1 MTLSTPDPT
10 TVTTIKSVVVRIIFT
25 ERLKPPLLAIPYASL
40 CQRRLN
46 CYHSAMAG
54 DRDSVAPALAQFL
67 GEFKR
72 VANAIVDSYFIVDTE
87 RRIVD
92 FNRAFFALLPRQV
105 ARGLKGKHCFDVL
118 ELNICKSECIAQQ
131 CWNDNRHVRLDEISG
146 SVQGEAQKLRFILS
160 AVPIT
165 DEAGN
170 HVGAL
175 EIQRNVTDEAVV
187 QVKYQE
193 MLETEARER
202 ERLANQVR
210 MRTKELLETNQL
222 LLKTQKE
229 LLAYKKGLT
238 V

>member
-1 MTLSTPDPT
+1 
-10 TVTTIKSVVVRIIFT
+10 VSV
-25 ERLKPPLLAIPYASL
+25 EPIP
-40 CQRRLN
+40 
-46 CYHSAMAG
+46 
-54 DRDSVAPALAQFL
+54 PALQQFL
-67 GEFKR
+67 TEFKR
-72 VANAIVDSYFIVDTE
+72 VASAIVDSYFVVDSE

-105 ARGLKGKHCFDVL
+105 ARGLKGKRCHEVI
-118 ELNICKSECIAQQ
+118 ELNICKTECIAQQ
-131 CWNDNRHVRLDEISG
+131 CWADNRHVRLDEISG
-146 SVQGEAQKLRFILS
+146 SVVGEAQKLRFILS

-165 DEAGN
+165 DERGN

-229 LLAYKKGLT
+229 LLAYKKGLA

>member
-1 MTLSTPDPT
+1 MP
-10 TVTTIKSVVVRIIFT
+10 R
-25 ERLKPPLLAIPYASL
+25 ELLPAVGIRYD
-40 CQRRLN
+40 R
-46 CYHSAMAG
+46 AMEPH
-54 DRDSVAPALAQFL
+54 PALTQFL

-72 VANAIVDSYFIVDTE
+72 VASAIVDSYFVVDSE

-92 FNRAFFALLPRQV
+92 FNRAFFAMLPRQV
-105 ARGLKGKHCFDVL
+105 ARGLKGKRCYEVI
-118 ELNICKSECIAQQ
+118 ELNICKSECIAKQ
-131 CWNDNRHVRLDEISG
+131 CWADNRHVRLDEISG
-146 SVQGEAQKLRFILS
+146 KVQGDPDAKDLRFILS

-170 HVGAL
+170 PVGAL

-202 ERLANQVR
+202 ERLANQIRV
-210 MRTKELLETNQL
+210 RTKELLETNQL
-222 LLKTQKE
+222 LLKTQKD
-229 LLAYKKGLT
+229 LLTYKKGLA

>member
-1 MTLSTPDPT
+1 M
-10 TVTTIKSVVVRIIFT
+10 
-25 ERLKPPLLAIPYASL
+25 
-40 CQRRLN
+40 
-46 CYHSAMAG
+46 
-54 DRDSVAPALAQFL
+54 DSVAPALAQFL
-67 GEFKR
+67 TEFKR
-72 VANAIVDSYFIVDTE
+72 VSNAIVDSYFIVDAE

-92 FNRAFFALLPRQV
+92 FNRAFFALLPRAV

-118 ELNICKSECIAQQ
+118 ELNICKNECIAQQ
-131 CWNDNRHVRLDEISG
+131 CWADNRHVRLDEISG
-146 SVQGEAQKLRFILS
+146 NIAGEPGKLRFILS

-170 HVGAL
+170 PVGAL

-187 QVKYQE
+187 QIKYQE
-193 MLETEARER
+193 MLENEARER

>member
-1 MTLSTPDPT
+1 MLCHGLPD
-10 TVTTIKSVVVRIIFT
+10 
-25 ERLKPPLLAIPYASL
+25 
-40 CQRRLN
+40 
-46 CYHSAMAG
+46 CYHSAV
-54 DRDSVAPALAQFL
+54 DQVAPALQQFL
-67 GEFKR
+67 TEFKR
-72 VANAIVDSYFIVDTE
+72 VANAIVDSYFVVDTE

-105 ARGLKGKHCFDVL
+105 ARGLKGKHCYDVL
-118 ELNICKSECIAQQ
+118 EHNICKSECIAQQ
-131 CWNDNRHVRLDEISG
+131 CWADNRHVRLDEIS
-146 SVQGEAQKLRFILS
+146 SAIVGESSQKLRFILS

-165 DEAGN
+165 DEQGN

-210 MRTKELLETNQL
+210 ARTKELLETNQL

>member
-1 MTLSTPDPT
+1 MD
-10 TVTTIKSVVVRIIFT
+10 VH
-25 ERLKPPLLAIPYASL
+25 AA
-40 CQRRLN
+40 LN
-46 CYHSAMAG
+46 
-54 DRDSVAPALAQFL
+54 QFL
-67 GEFKR
+67 EQFKR
-72 VANAIVDSYFIVDTE
+72 VNNAIVDSYFVVDTE

-92 FNRAFFALLPRQV
+92 FNRTFYSMLPRQV
-105 ARGLKGKHCFDVL
+105 ARGLKGKKCYEVI
-118 ELNICKSECIAQQ
+118 ELNICKSDCIAQQ

-146 SVQGEAQKLRFILS
+146 MILGDSEAKQMRFILS

-165 DEAGN
+165 DDSGA

-202 ERLANQVR
+202 ERLANQIR
-210 MRTKELLETNQL
+210 ARTRELLETNQL

-229 LLAYKKGLT
+229 LLAYKKGL
-238 V
+238 VV

>member
-1 MTLSTPDPT
+1 MD
-10 TVTTIKSVVVRIIFT
+10 
-25 ERLKPPLLAIPYASL
+25 
-40 CQRRLN
+40 Q
-46 CYHSAMAG
+46 
-54 DRDSVAPALAQFL
+54 VAPALQTFL
-67 GEFKR
+67 AEFKR
-72 VANAIVDSYFIVDTE
+72 VSNAIVDSYFVVDVE

-92 FNRAFFALLPRQV
+92 FNRAFFALLPRAV
-105 ARGLKGKHCFDVL
+105 ARGLKGKHCYEVL
-118 ELNICKSECIAQQ
+118 QLNICERECIAEQ
-131 CWNDNRHVRLDEISG
+131 CWADNRHVRLDEISG
-146 SVQGEAQKLRFILS
+146 NIAGETAKLRFILS

-175 EIQRNVTDEAVV
+175 EIQRNVTDEAEV
-187 QVKYQE
+187 QGKYQE

>member
-1 MTLSTPDPT
+1 MTAPTETPRT
-10 TVTTIKSVVVRIIFT
+10 
-25 ERLKPPLLAIPYASL
+25 
-40 CQRRLN
+40 
-46 CYHSAMAG
+46 CYHP
-54 DRDSVAPALAQFL
+54 DVDQVAPALQQFL
-67 GEFKR
+67 TEFKR
-72 VANAIVDSYFIVDTE
+72 VANAIVDSYFVVDHE

-92 FNRAFFALLPRQV
+92 FNRAFYALLPRHL
-105 ARGLKGKHCFDVL
+105 ARGLKGKHCYDVL
-118 ELNICKSECIAQQ
+118 ELNICQSECIAQQ
-131 CWNDNRHVRLDEISG
+131 CWANDRHVRLDEISG
-146 SVQGEAQKLRFILS
+146 SIAGEAERLRFILS

-165 DEAGN
+165 DEHGN

-193 MLETEARER
+193 MLEKEARER

-210 MRTKELLETNQL
+210 ARTKELLETNQL

>member
-1 MTLSTPDPT
+1 MARRASGA
-10 TVTTIKSVVVRIIFT
+10 VTIALTMDV
-25 ERLKPPLLAIPYASL
+25 
-40 CQRRLN
+40 
-46 CYHSAMAG
+46 H
-54 DRDSVAPALAQFL
+54 PALSQFL
-67 GEFKR
+67 DQFKR
-72 VANAIVDSYFIVDTE
+72 VNNAIVDSYFVVDTE

-92 FNRAFFALLPRQV
+92 FNRTFYAMLPRQV
-105 ARGLKGKHCFDVL
+105 ARGLKGKKCFEVI
-118 ELNICKSECIAQQ
+118 ELNICKTDCIAHQ

-146 SVQGEAQKLRFILS
+146 QILGDAEAKQMRFILS

-165 DEAGN
+165 DEAGQN
-170 HVGAL
+170 VGAL

-202 ERLANQVR
+202 ERLANQIR
-210 MRTKELLETNQL
+210 ARTRELLETNQL

-229 LLAYKKGLT
+229 LLAYKKGLQ

>member
-1 MTLSTPDPT
+1 LSVDQ
-10 TVTTIKSVVVRIIFT
+10 VS
-25 ERLKPPLLAIPYASL
+25 
-40 CQRRLN
+40 
-46 CYHSAMAG
+46 
-54 DRDSVAPALAQFL
+54 PALQQFL
-67 GEFKR
+67 TEFKR
-72 VANAIVDSYFIVDTE
+72 VANAIVDSYFVVDTE
-87 RRIVD
+87 LRIVD

-105 ARGLKGKHCFDVL
+105 ARGLKGKRCFEVV
-118 ELNICKSECIAQQ
+118 ELNICKSECIAKQ
-131 CWNDNRHVRLDEISG
+131 CWSDNRHVRLDEISG
-146 SVQGEAQKLRFILS
+146 SIVGEAGKLRFILS

-165 DEAGN
+165 DERGN

-229 LLAYKKGLT
+229 LLAYKKGLA

>member
-1 MTLSTPDPT
+1 VD
-10 TVTTIKSVVVRIIFT
+10 
-25 ERLKPPLLAIPYASL
+25 
-40 CQRRLN
+40 Q
-46 CYHSAMAG
+46 
-54 DRDSVAPALAQFL
+54 VAPALQQFL
-67 GEFKR
+67 AEFRR
-72 VANAIVDSYFIVDTE
+72 VANAIVDSYFVVDTE

-118 ELNICKSECIAQQ
+118 EHNICKSECIAQQ
-131 CWNDNRHVRLDEISG
+131 CWADNRHVRLDEIS
-146 SVQGEAQKLRFILS
+146 SAIVGEPTQKLRFILS

-165 DEAGN
+165 DELGN

-210 MRTKELLETNQL
+210 ARTKELLETNQL